1 MGGSVA
7 CIFKGTR
14 AQGYIGDDINMAV
27 ELVNGRGPNRQYTDH
42 LTCFCKNA
50 SSESN
55 IVNTTSVPSLPYF
68 ILVV

>member
-27 ELVNGRGPNRQYTDH
+27 ELVNGRGPNRQYTDP

-50 SSESN
+50 SSDSN